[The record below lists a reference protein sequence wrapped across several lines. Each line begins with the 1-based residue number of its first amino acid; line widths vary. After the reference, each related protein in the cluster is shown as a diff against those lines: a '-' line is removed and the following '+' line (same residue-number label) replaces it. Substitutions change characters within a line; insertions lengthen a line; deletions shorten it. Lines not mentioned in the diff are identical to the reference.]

1 VQLHIRTPGIALGAM
16 PDTSLPFARNV
27 VGMWHFDE
35 GAGDAVLDSGFYG
48 NHGVLVG
55 GVKRAAGPA
64 LQFDGVTGFASV
76 PHSPTLM
83 PSRITVIV
91 RTRNLVAPVQYE
103 TFLVK
108 ATDANW
114 LDGYGMYYDSA
125 TLLKFW
131 VSHYS
136 SGGIAQIAVDPL
148 AENTVVGTYDG
159 NQVRLCANG
168 IAGSKM
174 TFTGGITAT
183 AGPLELGRGRS
194 DSFNINGFIR
204 HGTILDFAL
213 PLEDALRLSSY

>member
-1 VQLHIRTPGIALGAM
+1 M
-16 PDTSLPFARNV
+16 PDSARAFAQNV
-27 VGMWHFDE
+27 RGCWVFDE

-64 LQFDGVTGFASV
+64 LQFDGVTGHASV
-76 PHSPTLM
+76 PHSPSLM

-91 RTRNLVAPVQYE
+91 RTRNLVTPVQYE

-114 LDGYGMYYDSA
+114 GDGYGMYYDSA

-131 VSHYS
+131 VTHYNA
-136 SGGIAQIAVDPL
+136 GGISQIAVDPL
-148 AENTVVGTYDG
+148 AENTIVGTYDG
-159 NQVRLCANG
+159 ASIRVCANG
-168 IAGSKM
+168 VAGSKM
-174 TFTGGITAT
+174 TYTAGITSNT
-183 AGPLELGRGRS
+183 GPLEFGRGRS

-204 HGTILDFAL
+204 RVTILDYAV
-213 PLEDALRLSSY
+213 PLEEALSLSF